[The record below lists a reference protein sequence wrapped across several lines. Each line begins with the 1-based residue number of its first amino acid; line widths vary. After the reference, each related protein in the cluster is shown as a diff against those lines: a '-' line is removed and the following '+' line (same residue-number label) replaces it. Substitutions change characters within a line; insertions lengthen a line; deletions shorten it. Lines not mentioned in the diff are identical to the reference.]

1 MSERYVH
8 LPGFTSRT
16 LTSLFWWGNTIPNAP
31 ELYSAPFELPLPDVC
46 YTTNQLL
53 RTLAL
58 WTKIS
63 IYDVS
68 DNSEKTLFPTYVLPV
83 PRNTGTARGGVYR
96 KEDKSTDFWSI
107 PRTLCFW
114 RIGPC
119 CKRPYNVKL
128 QLILGNENARQNL
141 RCRGTR
147 LFHGC

>member
-1 MSERYVH
+1 MMNLNGWERLNQALAFSVSERYVH

-31 ELYSAPFELPLPDVC
+31 ELYSASFELPLPDVC

-68 DNSEKTLFPTYVLPV
+68 DNSEKTLFPTSIWATRKIPV
-83 PRNTGTARGGVYR
+83 FPRGQSKFR
-96 KEDKSTDFWSI
+96 
-107 PRTLCFW
+107 RTLTSHSSVA
-114 RIGPC
+114 P
-119 CKRPYNVKL
+119 L
-128 QLILGNENARQNL
+128 QQILEWLALQ
-141 RCRGTR
+141 
-147 LFHGC
+147 